1 MNETVIGTMARTT
14 AAKFRHVP
22 VVEES
27 RLAGIVSI
35 GDVMKGCLDELKHES
50 ARASLARRFRGG
62 PDRGDGEGHALTL
75 EEAMAEAARR
85 VAPHSPNSQYRP
97 ARAAPLISDHPI
109 ASQLQPWAG
118 GGLSRLKLFAASREA
133 KRRRPSLCRSWRAG
147 QLYLLW

>member
-1 MNETVIGTMARTT
+1 MARGTSKSANTRAADMATT
-14 AAKFRHVP
+14 EDREGPEARGQKSAA
-22 VVEES
+22 
-27 RLAGIVSI
+27 
-35 GDVMKGCLDELKHES
+35 
-50 ARASLARRFRGG
+50 
-62 PDRGDGEGHALTL
+62 TL

-133 KRRRPSLCRSWRAG
+133 KRRAAASIAMPKLASGAALSA
-147 QLYLLW
+147 LVTA

>member
-1 MNETVIGTMARTT
+1 MNETVIGTVARTT
-14 AAKFRHVP
+14 AAQFRHVP

-35 GDVMKGCLDELKHES
+35 GDVMKWRLDEPKH
-50 ARASLARRFRGG
+50 
-62 PDRGDGEGHALTL
+62 EGHALTL

-133 KRRRPSLCRSWRAG
+133 KRRAAASIAMPKLASGAALSA
-147 QLYLLW
+147 LVTA

>member
-1 MNETVIGTMARTT
+1 M
-14 AAKFRHVP
+14 K
-22 VVEES
+22 ES

-35 GDVMKGCLDELKHES
+35 GDVMKWRLDEPK
-50 ARASLARRFRGG
+50 R
-62 PDRGDGEGHALTL
+62 EGHALTL

-133 KRRRPSLCRSWRAG
+133 KRRAAASIAMPKLASGAALSA
-147 QLYLLW
+147 LVTA